1 MKRSALTFVCLA
13 AIATFLSLFFLYPL
27 VLAARQGF
35 IKEGSLSLY
44 WFGRILANR
53 ALLEKIA
60 NGLLLA
66 SCTTLLSTL
75 IALPLALLNARTKF
89 RGQAIAN
96 GLLLVPLILPPFV
109 GALSVKHFWGQFG
122 VINLI
127 LEKIGV
133 LGNAPS
139 QWPDWLGS
147 GLAAVVVLL
156 SLNLFPIMY
165 LNITASIA
173 NLDPALIQASRN
185 LGAGRVKTFFQ
196 IVLPLI
202 RPGIFAGGSIVFVWS
217 FTDIGTPLL
226 VGYSNLAP
234 VTIFSA
240 LTSADTSG
248 STYSL
253 VFVVLMIAVLI
264 YTFGKLSVGRSLIID
279 SPKGATAGEPVKM
292 STTRTLL
299 IWTTFVGIMAIAML
313 PHIGVVM
320 LALSERWVTTIIPE
334 GFTTRHIA
342 EVLRQ
347 PETRQCI
354 FNSFKYASVA
364 TVFDVTVGFLAAW
377 MIVRQRSLASVCLDV
392 LVMLPLAV
400 PGLVLAAGYV
410 AMTVTGSTFEAIGP
424 LRDPFLLLVIAYSV
438 RRLPFVVRGMCAGLE
453 QVPISLEQSARN
465 LGASPLGS
473 VMRVTLPLVAAN
485 LVASIVLVFSFS
497 MIEVSDSLVL
507 AQLPAHFPITKEIY
521 NLAVIGGADAQ
532 NLAAA
537 LGLVSMLVLGSA
549 LGIAAILMG
558 KKLGSIF
565 RM

>member
-1 MKRSALTFVCLA
+1 MKRNGTTYLCIALIIC
-13 AIATFLSLFFLYPL
+13 FLGVFFLYPL
-27 VLAARQGF
+27 FLAARQGF
-35 IKEGSLSLY
+35 VKDGHISLY
-44 WFGRILANR
+44 WFSRIIANR

-66 SCTTLLSTL
+66 SCTTILSTL

-89 RGQAIAN
+89 RGQGVAN

-122 VINLI
+122 VVNLI
-127 LEKIGV
+127 LERIGV
-133 LGNAPS
+133 LSHTPTF
-139 QWPDWLGS
+139 WPDWLGS
-147 GLAAVVVLL
+147 GLAAVIVLL

-173 NLDPALIQASRN
+173 NLDPALIQAARN
-185 LGAGRVKTFFQ
+185 LGAGRFRTFWQ
-196 IVLPLI
+196 VVLPLI

-226 VGYSNLAP
+226 VGYNNLAP

-253 VFVVLMIAVLI
+253 VFVVLMVAVTM
-264 YTFGKLSVGRSLIID
+264 YTIGKLSVGRSLIID
-279 SPKGATAGEPVKM
+279 SPKGTTASDPERMGIA
-292 STTRTLL
+292 RTLL
-299 IWTTFVGIMAIAML
+299 IWSAFAAVMAIALL

-342 EVLRQ
+342 AVIQ
-347 PETRQCI
+347 QSETRQCI
-354 FNSFKYASVA
+354 LNSFKYAGIA
-364 TVFDVTVGFLAAW
+364 TVFDVVVGFMAAW
-377 MIVRQRSLASVCLDV
+377 IIVRRRSTASHILDV

-410 AMTVTGSTFEAIGP
+410 AMTVSGSLFEAIGP

-438 RRLPFVVRGMCAGLE
+438 RRMPFVVRGMCAGLE
-453 QVPISLEQSARN
+453 QIPLSLEQAARN
-465 LGASPLGS
+465 LGDTQIGA
-473 VMRVTLPLVAAN
+473 VIRVTLPLVAAN

-507 AQLPAHFPITKEIY
+507 AQLPTHFPITKEIY

-532 NLAAA
+532 NMAAA
-537 LGLVSMLVLGSA
+537 LGLVSMFVLGSA